1 MNQRLKETTPIM
13 KSYGRT
19 YDLVSKKKG
28 KK

>member
-1 MNQRLKETTPIM
+1 MKQHLKETTPIM

-19 YDLVSKKKG
+19 YDLVSNKKG

>member
-1 MNQRLKETTPIM
+1 MKQRLVETTPIM